1 MNVTAVIG
9 ILRKAGLT
17 GDALISV
24 LEVIAA
30 EYESKR
36 SPEDE
41 ERLAAARRRS
51 ARYRAYGAGPV
62 SPEIRQA
69 VFERDGWACLEC
81 DSEENLQIDHAVP
94 VSKGGDSSDDNLQTL
109 CRACNARKKDRTRK
123 YAKRRN
129 VRGMSEEC
137 PPISTDPSPSSP
149 PYDNNS
155 TPLISPIPS
164 EAKASGA
171 EAPLDERSKLFRK
184 GLADLSALTGKP
196 VSSLRSLVGKWL
208 RAADDDCLKLNR
220 LIEDACLHRP
230 AEPIAWIEK
239 SIQFR
244 AAGSRQKEPGFGAL
258 WLEIKREIDERDRQD
273 TTEND
278 HAAGSQPG
286 IDASGGRSAEWSDNL
301 GLRDGSF
308 ARKGNNSRVQA
319 DGGGTVIDLVPQPR
333 RAG

>member
-1 MNVTAVIG
+1 MSTISIIEALHN
-9 ILRKAGLT
+9 AGVT
-17 GDALISV
+17 GDALVTV
-24 LEVIAA
+24 LREIEATYGAQEPRKSAAA
-30 EYESKR
+30 ER
-36 SPEDE
+36 MV
-41 ERLAAARRRS
+41 
-51 ARYRAYGAGPV
+51 RYR
-62 SPEIRQA
+62 E
-69 VFERDGWACLEC
+69 
-81 DSEENLQIDHAVP
+81 
-94 VSKGGDSSDDNLQTL
+94 
-109 CRACNARKKDRTRK
+109 RKKAT
-123 YAKRRN
+123 
-129 VRGMSEEC
+129 VTSVTPVTLE
-137 PPISTDPSPSSP
+137 PSPSSP